1 MARRGN
7 EPRHH
12 AAHPPSSVSPNLAI
26 NKSPNVAAAAPNV
39 NPSLGTVGT
48 TPLDTVNGRVYGG
61 TGFASD
67 PALRPVVARMGSDDE
82 CDDPLEEPNIN
93 GDCSDDLERSKKIS

>member
-1 MARRGN
+1 MSRKGN
-7 EPRHH
+7 DQRHH
-12 AAHPPSSVSPNLAI
+12 AAHPPSSVSPNLAV
-26 NKSPNVAAAAPNV
+26 NKSPNVAAAPNA

-67 PALRPVVARMGSDDE
+67 PAIRPVVARNGGDNTE
-82 CDDPLEEPNIN
+82 CDDPEEEPNLS
-93 GDCSDDLERSKKIS
+93 GDCPEDVERSKKIS